1 MKRFVLSAVLI
12 ILSCLTACDDMFTD
26 LNNDS
31 KSNVKYFT
39 YVTTSDN
46 SLYSYKNLDD
56 GSLVQIGSKISIPAM
71 VSRRVIAVHPSGDYI
86 YLSSATSIKCYG
98 VNNDG
103 SLAPVSTTATS
114 SYNLVVH
121 PSGRYLYSVNSGT
134 GIACYSINPDGSLL
148 FIESVIPLDIT
159 GAPYGITIDPMG
171 SKLIITTETSG
182 YIHLLNIDGAG
193 KLTDINRTTVTYSG
207 RNIAFD
213 PTGKFIYAVST
224 GGVMG
229 FKLNVS
235 GDLNTTTI
243 ENTGETTVSNIA
255 VHPSGKYL
263 YYNFNLS
270 GELNVRIY
278 QITSIG
284 ELISL
289 GTTETLTSLGTEE
302 IAAHPD
308 GKYLYVGYFSG
319 LNALSYY
326 QITAGGNLIFQGFT
340 PFFDGGTAVTSTAIS
355 ICAKTVF
362 GESK

>member
-1 MKRFVLSAVLI
+1 MKKFILYAVLI
-12 ILSCLTACDDMFTD
+12 ILSTFTSCDDMYTD
-26 LNNDS
+26 LNKNS
-31 KSNVKYFT
+31 KSTVKYFT

-46 SLYSYKNLDD
+46 SLYAYQNLED

-86 YLSSATSIKCYG
+86 YLSSAASIKCYG

-103 SLAPVSTTATS
+103 TLSPVSTTANS

-159 GAPYGITIDPMG
+159 GAPYGITIDPLG
-171 SKLIITTETSG
+171 SKLLITTESNG
-182 YIHLLNIDGAG
+182 YIHLLNIAGDG
-193 KLTDINRTTVTYSG
+193 KLTDINRSTDLYSWK
-207 RNIAFD
+207 NIVFD
-213 PTGKFIYAVST
+213 PTGKFIYAVNT
-224 GGVMG
+224 TRVMG
-229 FKLNVS
+229 FNFNVS
-235 GDLNTTTI
+235 GDLNTTPI
-243 ENTGETTVSNIA
+243 KEIIDTTVSNIA
-255 VHPSGKYL
+255 AHPSGKYL

-270 GELNVRIY
+270 GELNVKIY
-278 QITSIG
+278 QITNMG
-284 ELISL
+284 TLISL
-289 GTTETLTSLGTEE
+289 GTTETLASLGTEE

-326 QITAGGNLIFQGFT
+326 QITPGGNLIFQGFT
-340 PFFDGGTAVTSTAIS
+340 PFFDGAASITSTAIG

-362 GESK
+362 GDND